1 LFLKAKNIILSQD
14 LFAQEI
20 LWPNSI
26 PVLIIITSLYNL
38 NDIYGNVTDGTYNRK
53 NFVDGTYKRK

>member
-14 LFAQEI
+14 LFVQEI
-20 LWPNSI
+20 LCPNSI
-26 PVLIIITSLYNL
+26 PVLSTITPLYNF
-38 NDIYGNVTDGTYNRK
+38 NEIYGNVTDGIHNRK